1 MLGSA
6 LSPHN
11 YGEGEKGERA
21 LGIENPYPIERLSCK
36 KFKKTNYSYIFE
48 TSHHNVILQKIV
60 KG

>member
-21 LGIENPYPIERLSCK
+21 LGIENPYPIVRLSS
-36 KFKKTNYSYIFE
+36 FGLFSLT
-48 TSHHNVILQKIV
+48 VISES
-60 KG
+60 